1 MRRGATKLRRGAVP
15 LVLVLALAI
24 AGCGGGGSSGSGA
37 TSGGSSATVANDGIS
52 SPAAAASGGT
62 VATVAGAP
70 IAKATYEHW
79 LTVTTALEGANAH
92 GAGASGQAPKDQ
104 TLGFLITAQWVLAQ
118 AAADGIDV
126 SAAAVHKH
134 LEELQHKQFKQPAE
148 LRRFLAK
155 AHETQADLLLRVKL
169 ELLVAA
175 ISRRASAAKSTAA
188 AQRAALT
195 SFQVAFQR
203 KWKAKTNCHAGYVM
217 EDCRQYR
224 GPLSTGAGPGA
235 SSSASSSATP
245 AKSSSTR
252 SSPANASSSG
262 SGETYSA
269 PGGLTLSSSAFERN
283 GALPAR
289 YTCDGANVSPPLA
302 WQNVPKR
309 TAELVLFAIDVS
321 SSTAEGGIRWVVAG
335 IEPNSGEVK
344 AGSLPPGA
352 VAGRN
357 SAGTV
362 GYAGICPAKGKT
374 HNIEFV
380 LYALSKHVPLASG
393 FAPTLAESEYGGSEL
408 ASATTYATYTR
419 P

>member
-24 AGCGGGGSSGSGA
+24 AGCGGGSSSSSGSGA
-37 TSGGSSATVANDGIS
+37 TSGGSSATVANGGIS

-79 LTVTTALEGANAH
+79 LAVTTALEGANAH
-92 GAGASGQAPKDQ
+92 GAGASDQSPKDR

-126 SAAAVHKH
+126 STAAVHKR
-134 LEELQHKQFKQPAE
+134 LEEVQHKQFKQPAE

-175 ISRRASAAKSTAA
+175 ISRRASTAKSTAA
-188 AQRAALT
+188 AQRAALS

-203 KWKAKTNCHAGYVM
+203 QWKAKTSCHAGYVM
-217 EDCRQYR
+217 EDCREYR
-224 GPLSTGAGPGA
+224 GAPSGGAGQGA
-235 SSSASSSATP
+235 SSSASASSTQAG
-245 AKSSSTR
+245 SSSTR
-252 SSPANASSSG
+252 SSAANA
-262 SGETYSA
+262 SGETYSP
-269 PGGLTLSSSAFERN
+269 PGGLALSSSAFERG

-289 YTCDGANVSPPLA
+289 YTCDGANISPPLA
-302 WQNVPKR
+302 WQNIPKH
-309 TAELVLFAIDVS
+309 TAELVLFMIDLG

-335 IEPNSGEVK
+335 IEPNIGEVK
-344 AGSLPPGA
+344 AGSLPAGA

-362 GYAGICPAKGKT
+362 GYAGICPAKRKT

-380 LYALSKHVPLASG
+380 LYALRKHIPLANG

-408 ASATTYATYTR
+408 ASATTYATYAR